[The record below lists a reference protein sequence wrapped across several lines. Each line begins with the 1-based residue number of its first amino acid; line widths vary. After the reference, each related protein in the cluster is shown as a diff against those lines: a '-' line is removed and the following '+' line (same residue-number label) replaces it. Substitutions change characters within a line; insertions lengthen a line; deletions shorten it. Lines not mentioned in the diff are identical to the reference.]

1 MSRPIVWPWLKP
13 FIVLTLVVS
22 VPPLTYWFVYV
33 KHTVDAAKQQAHTTL
48 AAVATNFAS
57 VLAANDRIA
66 ATIAPLN
73 RKGGEAADIELPA
86 DKNKLEALRKVQQA
100 QLQSV
105 RDQLQ
110 STLQT
115 KELTVVDGRAAL
127 AVSAESGGL
136 HWIVRAVSQTCA
148 LPSGCSLRAVVGLEN
163 LIPWQ
168 IVQPE
173 FDGLLLL
180 NEEGKLLA
188 QDRRLPAQ
196 ALGIRM
202 SVMEG
207 ATALDYKAVLG
218 VASASDAKVAEPG
231 TSSPFDFHSDRS
243 IQVAGVDYLVFLQPV
258 TVPLKRQ
265 ENVQAGATSLTFLV
279 CGLLR
284 KDRVRNEAIK
294 LAPQTLALT
303 TSLVALG
310 LFAIPFLKLR
320 FIGARER
327 MRHRDMWFLCAS
339 LLCITALITLLM
351 LDAHSR
357 FKLHQRFDNG
367 LRQFAAAVNGNVVRE
382 SNAAVAQLEVSAR
395 EMLDSIGLNGKDIK
409 PLPECGSAVAIGSV
423 LADSTVA
430 KVSNGA
436 FTYPDFEALYITDP
450 CSVHWH
456 KWMPRTIPTTNVE
469 SASLPFYGAAIALQK
484 DQPFG
489 FSSVIARTTG
499 LQLAIYAQPLDLT
512 TGAMGTNVEFSKR
525 NSVAAIAT
533 QLRSVNEPVVPSP
546 FQFVLVDRKGEVTF
560 QQAQG
565 PFHGERFFEVI
576 GGGQA
581 LERTAFDNQ
590 RQAPEHL
597 NNGTIVRREYR
608 GHMYRMYAIEIP
620 ELQQSLVAYY
630 DEANVDSLATRI
642 FGTAAAFAAAL
653 IACILIGAALAV
665 CWFGEHAHDWLWPTT
680 SRASLYF
687 VGCLLCLCT
696 MVIIYLVRA
705 ISGSNLM
712 AGLFVLA
719 PIATMTA
726 LGSGKVTAAVERLVA
741 ALPLPT
747 ALHTQQWCRSRA
759 YQTFVVTGLVALI
772 AWPTA
777 LIVDDAFSM
786 HTAAYARGVTNDLE
800 LATEKSLRKF
810 VTATAINIGAPLQ
823 PINCTVKGDQRC
835 ILPEHIYASDSNYAK
850 LLANRSDFGVY
861 RNCVDLRNDELQ
873 TAGSCSLQP
882 VPWSFT
888 VGLANLLAR
897 FSSKPDLALIIAN
910 FSDSQSELSAPS
922 LMSGFAFSKW
932 TVGGFLLLVTVLCT
946 LVGSVAKHVL
956 GVGLATK
963 LVLDESQQF
972 APAPQ
977 TQWLLLQPNAVTF
990 DQAVKQAT
998 AVVDL
1003 RDTTIAATF
1012 VTPSEDATLLIHH
1025 LESRIASAECR
1036 IALLL
1041 LLGSTTQ
1048 GCVVLSSEIDPLQYL
1063 NSRLCEAEDAIGA
1076 AEDAA
1081 RSALE
1086 NSYQELRKEVVGWSL
1101 ALRRVHKIRTLLQTP
1116 PDIKPWEQASNAV
1129 RLTIECASTESL
1141 LEIRQRLLAVQNIDS
1156 YCWDDVVGFV
1166 LDAAE
1171 PYYRSLWELCSHE
1184 ERLVLIQL
1192 AQEGLVNPKR
1202 IEIIQRLARRNLVII
1217 DSRFKL
1223 MNESFRRFVR
1233 TVETPERIADWER
1246 TPANSAWSRLGAPL
1260 YALATVIIAILLFTE
1275 QEMFTSIIAVATGAA
1290 GTLGS
1295 MRNLY
1300 TSTIKP
1306 VTAIVKNA

>member
-1 MSRPIVWPWLKP
+1 
-13 FIVLTLVVS
+13 
-22 VPPLTYWFVYV
+22 
-33 KHTVDAAKQQAHTTL
+33 
-48 AAVATNFAS
+48 
-57 VLAANDRIA
+57 
-66 ATIAPLN
+66 
-73 RKGGEAADIELPA
+73 
-86 DKNKLEALRKVQQA
+86 
-100 QLQSV
+100 V

-127 AVSAESGGL
+127 TVSAESGGL

-148 LPSGCSLRAVVGLEN
+148 LPSGCSLRAVVGLET

-202 SVMEG
+202 SVLEG

-218 VASASDAKVAEPG
+218 VASTSAAKAPQPG

-265 ENVQAGATSLTFLV
+265 ESVQTGTSSITFLV

-367 LRQFAAAVNGNVVRE
+367 LRQFAATVNANVVRE

-395 EMLDSIGLNGKDIK
+395 EMLDSIGLNGKDVK

-430 KVSNGA
+430 KANKGA

-484 DQPFG
+484 NQPFG
-489 FSSVIARTTG
+489 FSSVIARTSG

-525 NSVAAIAT
+525 NGVAAIAT

-576 GGGQA
+576 GGGQS

-590 RQAPEHL
+590 RLVHEHL
-597 NNGTIVRREYR
+597 KEATIIRREYR
-608 GHMYRMYAIEIP
+608 GRMYRMYAIEIP

-642 FGTAAAFAAAL
+642 FGTAAAFTAAL
-653 IACILIGAALAV
+653 IACILIGSALAV
-665 CWFGEHAHDWLWPTT
+665 CWFGEHAHNWLWPTT
-680 SRASLYF
+680 SRAPVYF
-687 VGCLLCLCT
+687 VGCLVCLCAV
-696 MVIIYLVRA
+696 VIIYLVRA
-705 ISGSNLM
+705 ISGSSLM

-719 PIATMTA
+719 PIATMIA
-726 LGSGKVTAAVERLVA
+726 LGSGRVTAAIEHLIVA
-741 ALPLPT
+741 VPLPT
-747 ALHTQQWCRSRA
+747 ALHTTQWCRSRA
-759 YQTFVVTGLVALI
+759 YQTFVVTGLVTLI

-777 LIVDDAFSM
+777 LIVDDAYWM
-786 HTAAYARGVTNDLE
+786 HTAAYTRGVTNDLE

-810 VTATAINIGAPLQ
+810 VTATAIDIGAPLQ
-823 PINCTVKGDQRC
+823 PIDCQVKGDQRC
-835 ILPEHIYASDSNYAK
+835 ILPEHIYASNINYAN
-850 LLANRSDFGVY
+850 LLATRSDFGVY
-861 RNCVDLRNDELQ
+861 KNCIDLQHDQLPITGSCELQ
-873 TAGSCSLQP
+873 PA
-882 VPWSFT
+882 PWSFT
-888 VGLANLLAR
+888 VGLANVLAR
-897 FSSKPDLALIIAN
+897 FSSKPDLALIIAS
-910 FSDSQSELSAPS
+910 FADAQQELSAPS
-922 LMSGFAFSKW
+922 LTAGFAFSKW
-932 TVGGFLLLVTVLCT
+932 TIGALLLLIAALSL

-956 GVGLATK
+956 GVGLANK
-963 LVLDESQQF
+963 LILDESQQF

-977 TQWLLLQPNAVTF
+977 TQWLLLRPAASTF
-990 DQAVKQAT
+990 DLSVKKAT
-998 AVVDL
+998 SVVDL
-1003 RDTTIAATF
+1003 RDATVATAF
-1012 VTPSEDATLLIHH
+1012 VAPSKDATLLIHH
-1025 LESRIASAECR
+1025 IESRIASVECR
-1036 IALLL
+1036 NALLL

-1048 GCVVLSSEIDPLQYL
+1048 GCVVLSSEIDPLHYL
-1063 NSRLCEAEDAIGA
+1063 NTHLREAEDALGA

-1086 NSYQELRKEVVGWSL
+1086 NSCQDLRKEVAGWSI
-1101 ALRRVHKIRTLLQTP
+1101 ALRRVRKIRTLVQTP
-1116 PDIKPWEQASNAV
+1116 PDIEVYEQANNAA
-1129 RLTIECASTESL
+1129 RLTVECASTEPL
-1141 LEIRQRLLAVQNIDS
+1141 LEIKKRLLAIQNIES

-1202 IEIIQRLARRNLVII
+1202 IEIIQRLARRNLVTIG
-1217 DSRFKL
+1217 SRFKL
-1223 MNESFRRFVR
+1223 MNESFQRFVS